1 MWTPW
6 AQWEAWS
13 RRTQDA
19 AVENARVGRPS
30 SAAGRCVERIEIELY
45 VADLTSK
52 RKGPDSLTA

>member
-6 AQWEAWS
+6 AQWATWS

-19 AVENARVGRPS
+19 AVENARV
-30 SAAGRCVERIEIELY
+30 AAVECSRALVERIEIELY
-45 VADLTSK
+45 VADLTSR

>member
-19 AVENARVGRPS
+19 AVENARV
-30 SAAGRCVERIEIELY
+30 AAVECSRALVERIEIELY
-45 VADLTSK
+45 VADLTSQ

>member
-19 AVENARVGRPS
+19 AVENARL
-30 SAAGRCVERIEIELY
+30 AAVECSRALVERIEIELY
-45 VADLTSK
+45 VADLTS
-52 RKGPDSLTA
+52 RGRAPIA